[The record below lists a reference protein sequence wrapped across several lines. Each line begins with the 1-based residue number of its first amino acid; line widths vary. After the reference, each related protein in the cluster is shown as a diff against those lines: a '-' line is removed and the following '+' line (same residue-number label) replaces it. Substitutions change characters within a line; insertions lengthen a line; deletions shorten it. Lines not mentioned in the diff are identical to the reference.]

1 MRHGALFNGIGGFQ
15 LAAHW
20 MGWENVWHCEIDP
33 FCNNV
38 VKQHFPQSIC
48 YEDIKQ
54 FDARQWR
61 GSIDIISGGF
71 PCQPFSQ
78 AGKRKGTADNRYLWP
93 EMLRVIREVQPRFVV
108 GENVGGLV
116 NWDRGM
122 VFEQVQADLEAEGYE
137 SAAFILPACA
147 LNAPHRRDRI
157 WFIAH
162 AVGHDDFGAQR
173 RSNAKTKG
181 VEGINGKK
189 NSATGEPC
197 GTDNRNDKREDAE
210 QYASSHAFNE
220 RCEGKGKQP
229 IGREA
234 TFIEFSVLQQYITDT
249 NHTRLQRGKING
261 SIGSVRQIGNE
272 QPSRFFRTTWQD
284 FPTQSP
290 VCNRDDGFPG
300 ELAGITFSKWRQES
314 IKAAGNAIV
323 PQVAFEI
330 FKAIESTTP

>member
-1 MRHGALFNGIGGFQ
+1 MRHGSLFNGIGGFQ

-33 FCNNV
+33 FCNKV

-54 FDARQWR
+54 FDAKQWR

-137 SAAFILPACA
+137 SAAFILPACGKD
-147 LNAPHRRDRI
+147 APHQRDRI
-157 WFIAH
+157 WFVAH
-162 AVGHDDFGAQR
+162 AGGSRVQLNEAGIVYDIKRNNKSKARTREQQSGNTAISESGTVADAHNTRIQGRRASGDFERERENGNKFAGRHYQRDDWHQ
-173 RSNAKTKG
+173 
-181 VEGINGKK
+181 
-189 NSATGEPC
+189 
-197 GTDNRNDKREDAE
+197 
-210 QYASSHAFNE
+210 
-220 RCEGKGKQP
+220 
-229 IGREA
+229 
-234 TFIEFSVLQQYITDT
+234 
-249 NHTRLQRGKING
+249 
-261 SIGSVRQIGNE
+261 
-272 QPSRFFRTTWQD
+272 

-323 PQVAFEI
+323 PQVAFEL
-330 FKAIESTTP
+330 FKAIEATDQNANQ